1 MGIKVS
7 DQAVGANDEYPGV
20 TEVVF
25 RLSEPASEAFQ
36 GALGEA
42 INERNVSYRSIDAN
56 SVSFNVDGD
65 ADAAFLKGVL
75 EASIGDVEDVLR

>member
-7 DQAVGANDEYPGV
+7 DPAVGENDEYPGV

-42 INERNVSYRSIDAN
+42 INERNVSYRSIDAD

-65 ADAAFLKGVL
+65 DDAAFLKGVL
-75 EASIGDVEDVLR
+75 EASIGDVEDALG